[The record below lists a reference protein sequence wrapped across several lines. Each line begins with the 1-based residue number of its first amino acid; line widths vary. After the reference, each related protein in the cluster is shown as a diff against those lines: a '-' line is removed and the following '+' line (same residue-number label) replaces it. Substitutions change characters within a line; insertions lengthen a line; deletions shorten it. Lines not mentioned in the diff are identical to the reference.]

1 MSTERVLVT
10 FFPLRAHVQLHMPQP
25 PHVLRTALRVIRLK
39 RSALCLS
46 TYVPKKKK
54 MSPMRTP
61 AQVAPFH
68 RALVGGR
75 GGQATKSCANSTCRA
90 SARYSILPRSAPS
103 PSLALF
109 TVSTRADCYC
119 YCRSNFIIDEAWCP
133 HAGDAPV
140 EYICTRNSSTLNRTM
155 KRFKCH

>member
-1 MSTERVLVT
+1 
-10 FFPLRAHVQLHMPQP
+10 
-25 PHVLRTALRVIRLK
+25 
-39 RSALCLS
+39 
-46 TYVPKKKK
+46 
-54 MSPMRTP
+54 MRTP
-61 AQVAPFH
+61 AQVTPFH
-68 RALVGGR
+68 RALVRGQ

-140 EYICTRNSSTLNRTM
+140 EYIVFALSAHVESSPSKSASSPESEPTSSESRGAMGSLTATRRALPMPRASKAFVRA
-155 KRFKCH
+155 